1 MALINCSKCGN
12 QISDK
17 APSCPHCGEVFAPQ
31 SSQPNVNGSAIQPNQ
46 PANQNVQMQAA
57 AKPMLNGKIA
67 AIIIAVLVVIIAIAV
82 VTIVSLSSNNQ
93 TSPNVNAPT
102 YQNQGNAQQNQG
114 NAPNNQ
120 GNAPVTNTYSVKIS
134 VKCIENMAMN
144 KYDVDVIID
153 GETIA
158 TLPHGKSDAY
168 TVNLKEG
175 SHNIEFSV
183 NAKSFLGNDIDTE
196 NAKSTFYVDKDKSV
210 SYTVKCVLGNNIEIQ
225 EHS

>member
-31 SSQPNVNGSAIQPNQ
+31 SPQQNVNGSAIQPNQ

-57 AKPMLNGKIA
+57 AKPMFNGKIA
-67 AIIIAVLVVIIAIAV
+67 AIIIAVLVVIIAIAA

-134 VKCIENMAMN
+134 VKCIENSKAN
-144 KYDVDVIID
+144 KYNVDVIVD
-153 GETIA
+153 GETID
-158 TLPHGKSDAY
+158 TLSHGKSDTY
-168 TVNLKEG
+168 TLKLKEG
-175 SHNIEFSV
+175 AHTIEFSV
-183 NAKSFLGNDIDTE
+183 NGKKLFGKDIDTD
-196 NAKSTFYVDKDKSV
+196 NAKETFYVDKDESI
-210 SYTVKCVLGNNIEIQ
+210 SYTVKCTWGDNIKIQ
-225 EHS
+225 L